1 MSINIYLK
9 SVCIKKNN
17 LNTYYNSRI
26 IYEERNVRIVQIIA
40 VWFFLQVCLN
50 AQTLSIET
58 ISTNIQKS
66 LQTRLKGQNKTI
78 VHNLYESAN
87 YKPFWINPEDRYK
100 MSQLI
105 RALKD
110 PMFNYKNKSFDQYA
124 IGQLLYKLDNNQI
137 STAKK
142 AAVYARLDLMLTN
155 SFVRLIRFIVQG
167 DVDWNLVQKK
177 LYSLKKS
184 EDTTAHWEMTP
195 KGFPNQNQLF
205 SAIVSDQIYPYLD
218 SLIPMEKRYKTL
230 IKLLKKYQAM
240 DAFPKVEYSNTDLKF
255 GDKSPRVEQ
264 VKKRLQISGDY
275 PKTAPIDKT
284 FDKTL
289 ERAVITFQ
297 KRYNLAVNRKVDKVM
312 TYYLNLPVT
321 EKVQSI
327 ITNLDKTKLYPRHFE
342 EEYIEANIPD
352 FKLRYYKNNRM
363 LMRMGLVVGR
373 IDRPTPLF
381 EDQIKFMV
389 LNPTWTVPDNLIKKD
404 LIHVLRE
411 NPAYLKENN
420 IHVFAGNKEIDIT
433 SQQLAPYEKS
443 SRPVPYRFV
452 QYPGDTNAL
461 GRVKFMFPNKY
472 DVYIH
477 DTDNKSLFTRRYKV
491 YSSGCMRVQ
500 KPFDLTKKLLQ
511 HAQGHYTESQINRIL
526 ETNQPT
532 TIILSKPVPV
542 HMIYFTVYEEDGL
555 AYFRNDVYMYDKII
569 EESAEGNRKATFKAP
584 KQRLISVK
592 KNAKTISN

>member
-1 MSINIYLK
+1 M
-9 SVCIKKNN
+9 
-17 LNTYYNSRI
+17 
-26 IYEERNVRIVQIIA
+26 RIVQIIA
-40 VWFFLQVCLN
+40 LWLFLQVCLN
-50 AQTLSIET
+50 AQTLSVET

-66 LQTRLKGQNKTI
+66 LQTRLKGQNKAI
-78 VHNLYESAN
+78 VQNLYENAN
-87 YKPFWINPEDRYK
+87 YKPLWVSSEDQYK

-110 PMFNYKNKSFDQYA
+110 PMYNYKNKSFDQNA

-137 STAKK
+137 STGKK

-155 SFVRLIRFIVQG
+155 SFVRLVRFIAQG

-177 LYSLKKS
+177 LYGLKKS

-195 KGFPNQNQLF
+195 KAFPDQNQLF
-205 SAIVSDQIYPYLD
+205 SAIMNGQIYQYLD

-230 IKLLKKYQAM
+230 VRLLKKYRAI
-240 DAFPKVEYSNTDLKF
+240 DAFPKVEYSNTDLKL
-255 GDKSPRVEQ
+255 GDKSSRVEQ

-275 PKTAPIDKT
+275 PKWASIDKF

-297 KRYNLAVNRKVDKVM
+297 KRYNLSVNGKVDKIM

-321 EKVQSI
+321 DNIQGI
-327 ITNLDKTKLYPRHFE
+327 ITNLDKTKLYPKSFE

-363 LMRMGLVVGR
+363 VMKMGLVVGR

-381 EDQIKFMV
+381 EDYIKFMV

-420 IHVFAGNKEIDIT
+420 IHVFAGNREIDIT
-433 SQQLAPYEKS
+433 SRQLAPYEKS
-443 SRPVPYRFV
+443 SQPVPYRFV
-452 QYPGDTNAL
+452 QYPGDNNAL

-477 DTDNKSLFTRRYKV
+477 DTDNKSLFARRYKV

-511 HAQGHYTESQINRIL
+511 HAQGRYTQSQINTIL
-526 ETNQPT
+526 ASNQPA
-532 TIILSKPVPV
+532 TINLSKPIPV

-569 EESAEGNRKATFKAP
+569 EESVEGNRKATFRAP

>member
-1 MSINIYLK
+1 M
-9 SVCIKKNN
+9 
-17 LNTYYNSRI
+17 
-26 IYEERNVRIVQIIA
+26 RIVQIIA
-40 VWFFLQVCLN
+40 LWLFLQVCLN
-50 AQTLSIET
+50 AQTLSVET

-66 LQTRLKGQNKTI
+66 LQTRLKGQNKAI
-78 VHNLYESAN
+78 VQNLYENAN
-87 YKPFWINPEDRYK
+87 YKPLWVSSEDQYK

-110 PMFNYKNKSFDQYA
+110 PMYNYKNKSFDQNA

-137 STAKK
+137 STGKK

-155 SFVRLIRFIVQG
+155 SFVRLVRFIAQG

-177 LYSLKKS
+177 LYGLKKS

-195 KGFPNQNQLF
+195 KAFPDQNQLF
-205 SAIVSDQIYPYLD
+205 SAIMNGQIYQYLD

-230 IKLLKKYQAM
+230 VRLLKKYQAI
-240 DAFPKVEYSNTDLKF
+240 DAFPKVEYSNTDLKL
-255 GDKSPRVEQ
+255 GDKSSRVEQ

-275 PKTAPIDKT
+275 PKWASIDKF

-297 KRYNLAVNRKVDKVM
+297 KRYNLSVNGKVDKIM

-321 EKVQSI
+321 DNIQGI
-327 ITNLDKTKLYPRHFE
+327 ITNLDKTKLYPKSFE

-363 LMRMGLVVGR
+363 VMKMGLVVGR

-381 EDQIKFMV
+381 EDYIKFMV

-420 IHVFAGNKEIDIT
+420 IHVFAGNREIDIT
-433 SQQLAPYEKS
+433 SRQLAPYEKS
-443 SRPVPYRFV
+443 SQPVPYRFV
-452 QYPGDTNAL
+452 QYPGDNNAL

-477 DTDNKSLFTRRYKV
+477 DTDNKSLFARRYKV

-511 HAQGHYTESQINRIL
+511 HAQGRYTQSQINTIL
-526 ETNQPT
+526 ASNQPA
-532 TIILSKPVPV
+532 TINLSKPIPV

-569 EESAEGNRKATFKAP
+569 EESVEGNRKATFRAP

>member
-1 MSINIYLK
+1 MRRCRLNINICSK
-9 SVCIKKNN
+9 NVCIKKNN
-17 LNTYYNSRI
+17 QNTYYNSRI
-26 IYEERNVRIVQIIA
+26 IYEEKNVRIVQIIA
-40 VWFFLQVCLN
+40 LWLFLQVCLN
-50 AQTLSIET
+50 AQTLSVET

-66 LQTRLKGQNKTI
+66 LQTRLKGQNKAI
-78 VHNLYESAN
+78 VQNLYENAN
-87 YKPFWINPEDRYK
+87 YKPLWVSSEDQYK

-110 PMFNYKNKSFDQYA
+110 PMYNYKNKSFDQNA

-137 STAKK
+137 STGKK

-155 SFVRLIRFIVQG
+155 SFVRLVRFIAQG

-177 LYSLKKS
+177 LYGLKKS

-195 KGFPNQNQLF
+195 KAFPDQNQLF
-205 SAIVSDQIYPYLD
+205 SAIMNGQIYQYLD

-230 IKLLKKYQAM
+230 VRLLKKYRAI
-240 DAFPKVEYSNTDLKF
+240 DAFPKVEYSNTDLKL
-255 GDKSPRVEQ
+255 GDKSSRVEQ

-275 PKTAPIDKT
+275 PKWASIDKF

-297 KRYNLAVNRKVDKVM
+297 KRYNLLVNGKVDKIM

-321 EKVQSI
+321 DNIQGI
-327 ITNLDKTKLYPRHFE
+327 ITNLDKTKLYPKSFE

-363 LMRMGLVVGR
+363 VMKMGLVVGR

-381 EDQIKFMV
+381 EDYIKFMV

-420 IHVFAGNKEIDIT
+420 IHVFAGNREIDIT
-433 SQQLAPYEKS
+433 SRQLAPYEKS
-443 SRPVPYRFV
+443 SQPVPYRFV
-452 QYPGDTNAL
+452 QYPGDNNAL

-477 DTDNKSLFTRRYKV
+477 DTDNKSLFARRYKV

-511 HAQGHYTESQINRIL
+511 HAQGRYT
-526 ETNQPT
+526 
-532 TIILSKPVPV
+532 
-542 HMIYFTVYEEDGL
+542 
-555 AYFRNDVYMYDKII
+555 
-569 EESAEGNRKATFKAP
+569 
-584 KQRLISVK
+584 
-592 KNAKTISN
+592 